1 MEKTAAVPTPTRR
14 LEDAIPTGDAAALDR
29 LYQWGGATLLHKLI
43 QLFLRL
49 APARIAAIRAGA
61 AAGDARGAEAAAH
74 LLGSGCAQLGGL
86 RMQRISM
93 RIERLAGEGN
103 LAPVRPLAA
112 ELEDEFARL
121 SAWLAAAPAAME
133 RVA

>member
-1 MEKTAAVPTPTRR
+1 MESTAAVPTSTRR

-29 LYQWGGATLLHKLI
+29 LYRWGGTTLLQKLV

-49 APARIAAIRAGA
+49 APDRIAAIRAAA
-61 AAGDARGAEAAAH
+61 AAGDARATEAAAH
-74 LLGSGCAQLGGL
+74 LLGSGCAQLGGM
-86 RMQRISM
+86 RMQRISL

-103 LAPVRPLAA
+103 LAPVPPLAS

-121 SAWLAAAPAAME
+121 SAWLTALPAARE